1 MKTAEPL
8 SRRTFLTLTAA
19 APLAASAAAFGQAR
33 VPIGL
38 ELYSVRNELMKDLN
52 GTVTAVAKMG
62 YEVVEFY
69 SPYFQW
75 TAAQAKDVRKL
86 LDDLGIKCL
95 STHNGGTS
103 ISADGLPKAI
113 ELNQIIGSRYI
124 VLASPGKVSGVDG
137 WKGLADRLTAAAEKL
152 RPLNMLTGFHNHQLE
167 WRPIEGANGQR
178 PMDILAAGTP
188 KDVALQLD
196 CGTCVEAGADPVAW
210 INANPGRIKSTHL
223 KDWDKERGYAVAF
236 GEGDVPW
243 KGLLDAAER
252 TGGVEYH
259 LIEQE
264 VSEPG
269 GALAMAQRCLD
280 NYKKMRQ
287 TA

>member
-1 MKTAEPL
+1 MKIDEPV
-8 SRRTFLTLTAA
+8 SRRAFLA
-19 APLAASAAAFGQAR
+19 LAGAMPFVASALAQNRA
-33 VPIGL
+33 VPVGL
-38 ELYSVRNELMKDLN
+38 ELYSVRNELTKDLN

-69 SPYFQW
+69 SPYFEW
-75 TAAQAKDVRKL
+75 TVAQAKDVRKL
-86 LDDLGIKCL
+86 LDDLGIKCP
-95 STHNGGTS
+95 STHTGGAS

-113 ELNQIIGSRYI
+113 ELNQILGSRYI
-124 VLASPGKVSGVDG
+124 ILASPGKVSGADG
-137 WKGLADRLTAAAEKL
+137 WKGLADRLGAAAEKL
-152 RPLNMLTGFHNHQLE
+152 RPLGMATGFHNHQLE
-167 WRPIEGANGQR
+167 WRPIEGGQR
-178 PMDILAAGTP
+178 PMDILAKGTP

-223 KDWDKERGYAVAF
+223 KDWGAGPDRGYAVAF

-243 KGLLDAAER
+243 KPLLDAAER

-264 VSEPG
+264 VSAPG

-280 NYKKMRQ
+280 NYKKLRSQ
-287 TA
+287 K